1 MFPNNLTKFFRLSL
15 FFAIAFLTFPS
26 VFPQTQNKTIEL
38 LDIQGNRRWT
48 DDEILTH
55 IKTRAL
61 QTFNEKQLQNDLQKL
76 LALGWF
82 DPAHTKVFTEP
93 GNKDGVNVIIEVLEL
108 PIVEEVNFEG
118 LEYFTKAEIMTALTQ
133 EELNIEK
140 GDIYNAA
147 KLIKAVSFLKNF
159 FVERGFH
166 TAKISVWEE
175 EVSVLSLKIGFY
187 IEEQPEN

>member
-1 MFPNNLTKFFRLSL
+1 MFPNNLAKFFRLSL
-15 FFAIAFLTFPS
+15 FLAIAFLSFQS
-26 VFPQTQNKTIEL
+26 VFPQMQNKTIEL

-82 DPAHTKVFTEP
+82 NPTHTKVFTET
-93 GNKDGVNVIIEVLEL
+93 GNKGGVNVIIQVLEL
-108 PIVEEVNFEG
+108 PIVEEVNFDG
-118 LEYFTKAEIMTALTQ
+118 LEYYTKAEIITALKQ
-133 EELNIEK
+133 EKLNIEK

-147 KLIKAVSFLKNF
+147 KLTKAISVLKKFLA
-159 FVERGFH
+159 ERGFPY
-166 TAKISVWEE
+166 AKVNIWEE
-175 EVSVLSLKIGFY
+175 EVSAVSLKIGFF
-187 IEEQPEN
+187 IEEQPED